1 MFTIRQPVAVKFILT
16 DLTKQQI
23 LMEHRRQVERLTAE
37 LEQLELQG
45 RQAVEQSMAQGGDV
59 AQQVRDRFEQEKASR
74 LQQREQIIGQI
85 QQVQQMEIGSEVQN
99 MTVET
104 SVEVHVGDDWGK
116 ILRGAEIVIKDGIVH
131 ELRRGGES
139 VLN

>member
-116 ILRGAEIVIKDGIVH
+116 ILRGAEIVIKDGIVY

>member
-23 LMEHRRQVERLTAE
+23 LMEHRRQVQRLTAE

-116 ILRGAEIVIKDGIVH
+116 ILRGAEIVIKDGIVY